1 MDGRARDLD
10 DLFRGRYGVG
20 LSGVA
25 AVSPASAIE
34 TLLSH
39 RSVRKYDSRPV
50 PDGTLELLVAAAQS
64 AASSSNLQLWS
75 VIAVDDAE
83 RRRRL
88 SKVASDQAHVRDSPL
103 FLVWLADLNR
113 ATTLARSLGLEPEG
127 LEYLEMFLMASIDA
141 SLAAQSAVVAAEAQG
156 LGSVYIGA
164 LRNRPEEVAEVLEL
178 PPRVFALF
186 GLCVGYADAS
196 VATAVKPRLPQSVV
210 LSRNRYAAVSQDAV
224 RRYDQVMSEFYAQQ
238 GMDVPAGGWSVHS
251 ARRVQSA
258 ASLNGRHR
266 LVEALRG
273 LGFELR

>member
-1 MDGRARDLD
+1 MYAAPSGLD
-10 DLFRGRYGVG
+10 ELFSRRYGAALPG
-20 LSGVA
+20 AALASGA
-25 AVSPASAIE
+25 GAIE

-39 RSVRKYDSRPV
+39 RSVRRYDSRPV
-50 PDGTLELLVAAAQS
+50 PNGTLELLVAAAQS

-88 SKVASDQAHVRDSPL
+88 AKVAGDQAHVRESAL

-113 ATTLARSLGLEPEG
+113 ATTLARSLGVEPEG
-127 LEYLEMFLMASIDA
+127 LEYLEMFLMASVDA
-141 SLAAQSAVVAAEAQG
+141 ALAAQSAVVAAEAQG

-164 LRNRPEEVAEVLEL
+164 LRNRPEEVAQILEL

-186 GLCVGYADAS
+186 GLCVGYADSS
-196 VATAVKPRLPQSVV
+196 VVTAVKPRLPQSVV
-210 LSRNRYAAVSQDAV
+210 LSRNTYNAVSHDAV
-224 RRYDQVMSEFYAQQ
+224 QRYDRVMTDFYTGQE
-238 GMDVPAGGWSVHS
+238 MDVPAGGWSVHS

-266 LVEALRG
+266 LAKALEN
-273 LGFELR
+273 LGFGLR